1 MSSAALASVASP
13 PPPLGSTP
21 YSPAQLRIATTAID
35 LFAEFGVGATTLQMI
50 ADGIGVTKAAV
61 YHQFKTKE
69 GIVIAAMEVELGKLE
84 VALAEVEAD
93 PGPRAREILLRQVI
107 DLSVARRRVVSTL
120 QHDPVIVRLLADH
133 APFQVFVT
141 RLFGALLGDETD
153 SGARLRVAM
162 VASAIGAVVTHPL
175 VADLDDATLRDGVF
189 DLSREFLNLGD

>member
-21 YSPAQLRIATTAID
+21 YSQAQLRIATTAID